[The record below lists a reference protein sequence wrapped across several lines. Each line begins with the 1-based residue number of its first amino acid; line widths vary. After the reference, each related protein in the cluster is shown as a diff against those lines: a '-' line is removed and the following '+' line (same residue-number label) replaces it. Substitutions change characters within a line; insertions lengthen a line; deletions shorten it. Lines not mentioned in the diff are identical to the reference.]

1 MHKKLI
7 SFILIFTFLL
17 SSTLE
22 LWTVPRVFAY
32 PKTLHVPTQYPTI
45 QAAINAANSGDI
57 IQVAS
62 GTYNESILVNKSV
75 WLIAENPSN
84 TIIDGNR
91 TERNTVHVVA
101 NNVRIEGFTIQNGEN
116 PFEPSSLSVGH
127 SRGLTISN
135 NIIRQSDYG
144 LLMRESNDS
153 YILSNVIAN
162 STVAGI
168 RLSSSNRNNVVGNL
182 VEKNSISVWIA
193 DISSKNNTFYH
204 NNFINNTNKP
214 SVFTPAKWDN
224 GTEVAHTHTEG
235 NYWSDY
241 GGVDDGSGEGRWHE
255 PRVVGDGIGDG
266 VTPLIPHL
274 GVDWYPLMTK
284 WQNTVPT
291 ANFTYSPTEPK
302 EIQEIH
308 FTDTSTDPDGTV
320 KYWLW
325 NFGDGNSSAERNPI
339 HTYLKKGTYTV
350 ALIVKDNKEA
360 TDTKVR
366 IVTVVELP
374 VTDNTFYYY
383 IFIGIAA
390 GAVILGTALFL
401 WKKKKRT
408 LSPKIQKQSPKTKR
422 YFSCLLFHI
431 SVI

>member
-7 SFILIFTFLL
+7 SFILIFTFLF
-17 SSTLE
+17 SSILE
-22 LWTVPRVFAY
+22 LFTMPRVFAY
-32 PKTLHVPTQYPTI
+32 PKTLQVPTQYSTI
-45 QAAINAANSGDI
+45 QAAINAANPGDI

-84 TIIDGNR
+84 TIIDGSG
-91 TERNTVHVVA
+91 TERNTVHVTA
-101 NNVRIEGFTIQNGEN
+101 NNVKIEGFTIQNGDN
-116 PFEPSSLSVGH
+116 IYEPTSLSIVR
-127 SRGLTISN
+127 SKNLTISN
-135 NIIRQSDYG
+135 NIIRQNNAHAPYYG
-144 LLMRESNDS
+144 LIMRESNDS
-153 YILSNVIAN
+153 RIVYNVIAN
-162 STVAGI
+162 NSYAGI
-168 RLSSSNRNNVVGNL
+168 YISSSSNRNLVLGNL
-182 VEKNSISVWIA
+182 IEKNSNGVWIA
-193 DISSKNNTFYH
+193 DTSSNNNTFYH
-204 NNFINNTNKP
+204 NNFINNTNEP
-214 SVFTPAKWDN
+214 SVFTQAKWDN

-235 NYWSDY
+235 NYWSNY
-241 GGVDDGSGEGRWHE
+241 GGVDDGSGEGRWRE
-255 PRVVGDGIGDG
+255 PRVAGDGIGDTL
-266 VTPLIPHL
+266 VPHQ

-291 ANFTYSPTEPK
+291 ANFTYSPTDPK
-302 EIQEIH
+302 ETQEIH

-366 IVTVVELP
+366 TVTVVELP
-374 VTDNTFYYY
+374 VTDNTSYYY
-383 IFIGIAA
+383 IFIGIAT

-422 YFSCLLFHI
+422 YFS
-431 SVI
+431 